1 MYRITIEK
9 ITKEKRVDQ
18 VWRKLTDNDQV
29 ESQYGYVDANIEEEV
44 VEKIY
49 EQLLEDVSVSGI
61 ARVINEPIL
70 VNLSNKNQDETK
82 DIK

>member
-82 DIK
+82 NIK

>member
-61 ARVINEPIL
+61 ARVINAPIL

>member
-18 VWRKLTDNDQV
+18 VWRKLTDDDQV

>member
-29 ESQYGYVDANIEEEV
+29 ESQYGYVDENIEEEV

>member
-29 ESQYGYVDANIEEEV
+29 ESQYGYVDANIEEYVIENNI
-44 VEKIY
+44 KRIL
-49 EQLLEDVSVSGI
+49 QL
-61 ARVINEPIL
+61 
-70 VNLSNKNQDETK
+70 
-82 DIK
+82 